1 MKGRKKAA
9 AVLLSVLLLIGV
21 VFSVLVGAQG
31 TQENPLVTLSYLKDV
46 FAPAVLSDTQ
56 GKITEAERKYA
67 GNLNDKIA
75 AYKAELQQGG
85 TGGASAN
92 FSVVDIPSGKT
103 LWGSVGCEVMLRV
116 GSARCVSAG
125 SPGLIDATAGDVL
138 ENGGSLQKNH
148 LYMITVEN
156 RGVQATGGAVK
167 VLVRGGYTI
176 G

>member
-9 AVLLSVLLLIGV
+9 AVLLSALLLMGV

-31 TQENPLVTLSYLKDV
+31 TQDNPLVTLSYLKDV
-46 FAPAVLSDTQ
+46 FTPAVLSDTQ
-56 GKITEAERKYA
+56 SKITEAERKYA

-75 AYKAELQQGG
+75 AYKAELQQGS
-85 TGGASAN
+85 TGGVSAS

-103 LWGSVGCEVMLRV
+103 LRGAVGCEVMLRV
-116 GSARCVSAG
+116 GSAGCVSPG
-125 SPGLIDATAGDVL
+125 SPGLIDATTGDVL

-148 LYMITVEN
+148 LYMVTVEN
-156 RGVQATGGAVK
+156 RGVQAAGGAVK
-167 VLVRGGYTI
+167 VLVRGSYTI

>member
-1 MKGRKKAA
+1 MKGRKKAV
-9 AVLLSVLLLIGV
+9 AVLLSAVMLAGV

-31 TQENPLVTLSYLKDV
+31 TQANPLVTLSYLKDV
-46 FAPAVLSDTQ
+46 FTPSVLSDTQ
-56 GKITEAERKYA
+56 KKITEAERKYA
-67 GNLNDKIA
+67 GSLDDKIA
-75 AYKAELQQGG
+75 AYKAELGQGG
-85 TGGASAN
+85 GGAAAS

-116 GSARCVSAG
+116 GSARCVSAE
-125 SPGLIDATAGDVL
+125 SPGLIDSTTGDIL
-138 ENGGSLQKNH
+138 ENGGSLQRNH
-148 LYMITVEN
+148 LYMVTIEN